1 MTGLWRPGAPARRW
15 AMSDVWH
22 PLDPEG
28 SRPPEAP
35 GREQGPDPEPIV
47 RTVRVAFLLAGMVV
61 AVMVNAGLNGLGGP
75 SVAAPVGRPA
85 VTAVMAVAVLAVL
98 GGAWLALRPARLLVA
113 GKRALDHPDPRLR
126 RPRAERAR
134 AIGFRGLAMGW
145 ATQALVF
152 GLLPVFAGL
161 VLELL
166 YDRQWELLT
175 FAGISLLA
183 GFVFQHQVAG
193 AVRLAVDDPELRA
206 SYGSR

>member
-1 MTGLWRPGAPARRW
+1 
-15 AMSDVWH
+15 MSDVWH

-28 SRPPEAP
+28 SRPQEPS
-35 GREQGPDPEPIV
+35 GQDHGPDPEPIV
-47 RTVRVAFLLAGMVV
+47 HTVRVAFLLAGMVV

-75 SVAAPVGRPA
+75 SASALPITGTA
-85 VTAVMAVAVLAVL
+85 VTAVVAVAMLAVL

-145 ATQALVF
+145 ASQALVY
-152 GLLPVFAGL
+152 GLLPAFAGL

-166 YDRQWELLT
+166 YDRQWQLLT
-175 FAGISLLA
+175 FAGVSLLA
-183 GFVFQHQVAG
+183 GFVFQLQVAG
-193 AVRLAVDDPELRA
+193 AVRLAVDDPDLRA

>member
-1 MTGLWRPGAPARRW
+1 
-15 AMSDVWH
+15 MSDVWH

-28 SRPPEAP
+28 SRPPEP
-35 GREQGPDPEPIV
+35 SGREHGPDPEPIV
-47 RTVRVAFLLAGMVV
+47 RTVRVAFLLGGMVV
-61 AVMVNAGLNGLGGP
+61 AVMVNAGLAGLGGQSALAVP
-75 SVAAPVGRPA
+75 VAGMA
-85 VTAVMAVAVLAVL
+85 VTAVVTVVVLAVL

-113 GKRALDHPDPRLR
+113 GKRALDHPDPRQR

-145 ATQALVF
+145 AGQALVF
-152 GLLPVFAGL
+152 GLVPAFAGL

-175 FAGISLLA
+175 FAGISLVA
-183 GFVFQHQVAG
+183 GFVFQLEVAG

>member
-1 MTGLWRPGAPARRW
+1 
-15 AMSDVWH
+15 MSDGWH

-28 SRPPEAP
+28 SRQHEPS
-35 GREQGPDPEPIV
+35 GRDQGPDPEPIV
-47 RTVRVAFLLAGMVV
+47 RTVRVAFLFAGMVV

-75 SVAAPVGRPA
+75 SAAVAPVAGVA
-85 VTAVMAVAVLAVL
+85 VTAVVAAAVLAVL
-98 GGAWLALRPARLLVA
+98 VGAWLALRPARLLVA
-113 GKRALDHPDPRLR
+113 GKRALDHPDPRQR

-145 ATQALVF
+145 ASQALVF

-166 YDRQWELLT
+166 YDRQWELLS
-175 FAGISLLA
+175 FAAISLLA
-183 GFVFQHQVAG
+183 GFVFQRQIAG
-193 AVRLAVDDPELRA
+193 AVRLAVEDPELRA

>member
-1 MTGLWRPGAPARRW
+1 
-15 AMSDVWH
+15 MSDVWH

-28 SRPPEAP
+28 SRQKEPS
-35 GREQGPDPEPIV
+35 GRDRGPDPEPIV

-75 SVAAPVGRPA
+75 AAAPVGRPA
-85 VTAVMAVAVLAVL
+85 VTAVVAVAVLAVL
-98 GGAWLALRPARLLVA
+98 GGAWLALRPARLLTV
-113 GKRALDHPDPRLR
+113 GKRALAHPDPRQR

-145 ATQALVF
+145 AGQALVF

>member
-1 MTGLWRPGAPARRW
+1 
-15 AMSDVWH
+15 MSDVWH
-22 PLDPEG
+22 PLDPKG
-28 SRPPEAP
+28 SRSEPS
-35 GREQGPDPEPIV
+35 GRDRGPDPEPIV

-61 AVMVNAGLNGLGGP
+61 ALVVNAGLNGLGGP
-75 SVAAPVGRPA
+75 SAVAGPVAGTA
-85 VTAVMAVAVLAVL
+85 VTGVVAVAVLVAL
-98 GGAWLALRPARLLVA
+98 LGAWLALRPARLLVA

-145 ATQALVF
+145 ASQALVF

-183 GFVFQHQVAG
+183 GFVFQNQVAG
-193 AVRLAVDDPELRA
+193 AVRLAVDDPQLQA

>member
-1 MTGLWRPGAPARRW
+1 MSP
-15 AMSDVWH
+15 MSDVWH

-28 SRPPEAP
+28 SRPQEPS
-35 GREQGPDPEPIV
+35 GQDRGPDPEPIV

-61 AVMVNAGLNGLGGP
+61 AVMVNAGLNGPGGP
-75 SVAAPVGRPA
+75 SAPAGPIAGTA
-85 VTAVMAVAVLAVL
+85 VTGVVAVAVLAVL
-98 GGAWLALRPARLLVA
+98 GGAWLALRPSRLLVA

-145 ATQALVF
+145 AGQALVF

-166 YDRQWELLT
+166 HDRQWELLA

-183 GFVFQHQVAG
+183 GFVFQLQVAG

>member
-1 MTGLWRPGAPARRW
+1 
-15 AMSDVWH
+15 MSDVWH

-28 SRPPEAP
+28 SRPPEP
-35 GREQGPDPEPIV
+35 SGEDKGPDPEPIV

-75 SVAAPVGRPA
+75 SAPALPITGTA
-85 VTAVMAVAVLAVL
+85 VTAVVAVAMLAVL

-145 ATQALVF
+145 ASQALVF
-152 GLLPVFAGL
+152 GLLPAFTGL

-166 YDRQWELLT
+166 YDRQWQLLT
-175 FAGISLLA
+175 FAGVSLLA
-183 GFVFQHQVAG
+183 GFVFQLQVAG
-193 AVRLAVDDPELRA
+193 AVRLAVDDPDLRA

>member
-1 MTGLWRPGAPARRW
+1 MGPV
-15 AMSDVWH
+15 SDVWH

-28 SRPPEAP
+28 SRPAEPT
-35 GREQGPDPEPIV
+35 GRDRGPDPEPIV
-47 RTVRVAFLLAGMVV
+47 RTVRVAFLFAGMVV
-61 AVMVNAGLNGLGGP
+61 AAMVSAGLSKLGA
-75 SVAAPVGRPA
+75 VAEPVGVV
-85 VTAVMAVAVLAVL
+85 VTAVVAVAVLAVL
-98 GGAWLALRPARLLVA
+98 VGAGLALRPARLLVA

-145 ATQALVF
+145 AGQALVF
-152 GLLPVFAGL
+152 GLFSAFTGL
-161 VLELL
+161 ALELL

-175 FAGISLLA
+175 FAAVSLLA
-183 GFVFQHQVAG
+183 GFVFQLQVTG

>member
-1 MTGLWRPGAPARRW
+1 
-15 AMSDVWH
+15 MSDVWH

-28 SRPPEAP
+28 SRPPDAP

-75 SVAAPVGRPA
+75 SAAPVGRRA
-85 VTAVMAVAVLAVL
+85 VTAVTAVAVLAVL
-98 GGAWLALRPARLLVA
+98 GGAWLALRPARLLTV
-113 GKRALDHPDPRLR
+113 GKRALAHPDPRQR

-145 ATQALVF
+145 AGQAMVF
-152 GLLPVFAGL
+152 GLLPAFAGL

-166 YDRQWELLT
+166 YDHQWELLA
-175 FAGISLLA
+175 FAGASLLA
-183 GFVFQHQVAG
+183 GFVFQLQIAG

>member
-1 MTGLWRPGAPARRW
+1 
-15 AMSDVWH
+15 MSDVWH

-28 SRPPEAP
+28 SRPQEPS
-35 GREQGPDPEPIV
+35 GQDQGPDPEPIV

-61 AVMVNAGLNGLGGP
+61 AVMVNAGLNGPGGP
-75 SVAAPVGRPA
+75 SAPAGPIAGTA
-85 VTAVMAVAVLAVL
+85 VTGVVAVAVLAVL
-98 GGAWLALRPARLLVA
+98 GGAWLALRPSRLLVA

-145 ATQALVF
+145 AGQALVF

-166 YDRQWELLT
+166 HDRQWELLA

-183 GFVFQHQVAG
+183 GFVFQLQVAG

>member
-1 MTGLWRPGAPARRW
+1 MSP
-15 AMSDVWH
+15 MSDVWH

-28 SRPPEAP
+28 SRPQEPS
-35 GREQGPDPEPIV
+35 GQDRGPDPEPIV

-61 AVMVNAGLNGLGGP
+61 AVMVNAGLNGPGGP
-75 SVAAPVGRPA
+75 SAPAGPIAGTA
-85 VTAVMAVAVLAVL
+85 VTGVVAVAVLAVL
-98 GGAWLALRPARLLVA
+98 AGAWLALRPSRLLVA

-145 ATQALVF
+145 AGQALVF

-166 YDRQWELLT
+166 HDRQWELLA

-183 GFVFQHQVAG
+183 GFVFQLQVAG

>member
-1 MTGLWRPGAPARRW
+1 
-15 AMSDVWH
+15 MSDVWH

-28 SRPPEAP
+28 SRPPEVS

-75 SVAAPVGRPA
+75 SAPALPITGTA
-85 VTAVMAVAVLAVL
+85 VTAVVAVAMLAVL

-145 ATQALVF
+145 ASQALVF
-152 GLLPVFAGL
+152 GLLPAFAGL

-166 YDRQWELLT
+166 YDRQWQLLT
-175 FAGISLLA
+175 FAGVSLLA
-183 GFVFQHQVAG
+183 GFVFQLQVAG
-193 AVRLAVDDPELRA
+193 AVRLAVDDPDLRA

>member
-1 MTGLWRPGAPARRW
+1 VW
-15 AMSDVWH
+15 AVSDVWH

-28 SRPPEAP
+28 SRQPEP
-35 GREQGPDPEPIV
+35 SGLDQGPDPEPIV
-47 RTVRVAFLLAGMVV
+47 RTVRVAFLFAGMVV
-61 AVMVNAGLNGLGGP
+61 AVMVSAGLNALGDAGA
-75 SVAAPVGRPA
+75 VAAPAGGGVA
-85 VTAVMAVAVLAVL
+85 VTAVVAVAVLAVL
-98 GGAWLALRPARLLVA
+98 LGAWLALRPARLLVA
-113 GKRALDHPDPRLR
+113 GKRALDHPDPRRR

-145 ATQALVF
+145 ASQALVF

-166 YDRQWELLT
+166 YDRQWELLA
-175 FAGISLLA
+175 FAGVSLLA
-183 GFVFQHQVAG
+183 GFVFQLQVAG

>member
-1 MTGLWRPGAPARRW
+1 V
-15 AMSDVWH
+15 SDVWH

-28 SRPPEAP
+28 SRPQEPV
-35 GREQGPDPEPIV
+35 GGDKGPDPEPIV

-61 AVMVNAGLNGLGGP
+61 AVMVNAGLNRLDGP
-75 SVAAPVGRPA
+75 ATSTAPVAGLA
-85 VTAVMAVAVLAVL
+85 ATAVVAVAVLAVL
-98 GGAWLALRPARLLVA
+98 VGAGLALRPARLLVA
-113 GKRALDHPDPRLR
+113 GKRALDHPDPRQR

-134 AIGFRGLAMGW
+134 AIGFRGLAIGW
-145 ATQALVF
+145 ASQALVF
-152 GLLPVFAGL
+152 GLVPAFAGL

-166 YDRQWELLT
+166 HGRRWELLA

-183 GFVFQHQVAG
+183 GFVFQLQVAG

>member
-1 MTGLWRPGAPARRW
+1 MNP
-15 AMSDVWH
+15 MSDVWH

-28 SRPPEAP
+28 SRPQEPS
-35 GREQGPDPEPIV
+35 GQDRGPDPEPIV

-61 AVMVNAGLNGLGGP
+61 AVMVNAGLNGPGGP
-75 SVAAPVGRPA
+75 SAPAGPIAGTA
-85 VTAVMAVAVLAVL
+85 VTGVVAVAVLAVL
-98 GGAWLALRPARLLVA
+98 GGAWLALRPSRLLVA

-145 ATQALVF
+145 AGQALVF

-166 YDRQWELLT
+166 HDRQWELLA

-183 GFVFQHQVAG
+183 GFVFQLQVAG

>member
-1 MTGLWRPGAPARRW
+1 MG
-15 AMSDVWH
+15 DVWH

-28 SRPPEAP
+28 SRPQEPS
-35 GREQGPDPEPIV
+35 GRDQGPDPEPIV
-47 RTVRVAFLLAGMVV
+47 RTVRVAFLFAGMVV
-61 AVMVNAGLNGLGGP
+61 AAMVSAGLNRLGA
-75 SVAAPVGRPA
+75 VAEPVGVV
-85 VTAVMAVAVLAVL
+85 VTAVVAVAVLAVL
-98 GGAWLALRPARLLVA
+98 VGAGLALRPARLLVA

-145 ATQALVF
+145 AGQALVF
-152 GLLPVFAGL
+152 GLFPAFTGL
-161 VLELL
+161 ALELL

-175 FAGISLLA
+175 FAAVSLLA
-183 GFVFQHQVAG
+183 GFVFQLQVTG